1 MKKKSSFW
9 VSETVRTLY
18 INRNY
23 LIFVALFN
31 LIKSMEIIIKAS
43 QFVLSLSLLIIA
55 HEMGHFLFAKLF
67 RTRVEKFYLFFDP
80 WFSLFKI
87 KKGETEYGIGWLPL
101 GGYVKISGMIDES
114 MDREQLKQ
122 PPQPWEFRSKNVWQR
137 LLIMVGGVVV
147 NFILAFFIF
156 AMILFKW
163 GQEYIPVKNAI
174 YGYEFC
180 ETALGNGFQNF
191 DKIIAVDGVEY
202 ERIEDVTE
210 KIVFQNAR
218 KVTVERNG
226 QQIELTMPDDM
237 SQQFLATEKGRFAFP
252 FCPWTVNKTVS
263 GSPAEKAGLRNGDS
277 MTAVNNSATPT
288 FTLFRS
294 QISNNAGK
302 EISLTIFRDG
312 AEQTIAITVPADGK
326 IGVEFI
332 YDTEILQTNQIK
344 YGLWESFPAGVR
356 FGVNRLENYVK
367 SMKLIFTKEGVKQ
380 VGGFIAIG
388 NIFPATWD
396 WSVFWSMTAFLSIIL
411 AFMNILPI
419 PALDGGHVLF
429 ILFEIIT
436 GRKPSDK
443 FLEHAQIVGM
453 ILLIGLLL
461 LANGNDIIRLF
472 SK

>member
-1 MKKKSSFW
+1 MD
-9 VSETVRTLY
+9 
-18 INRNY
+18 
-23 LIFVALFN
+23 
-31 LIKSMEIIIKAS
+31 IIIKAS
-43 QFVLSLSLLIIA
+43 QFFLSLSLLIIA

-67 RTRVEKFYLFFDP
+67 KTRVEKFFLFFDP

-147 NFILAFFIF
+147 NFIMAFFIF
-156 AMILFKW
+156 AMILFTW
-163 GQEYIPVKNAI
+163 GQEYIPVKNAV

-180 ETALGNGFQNF
+180 ATALKNGFQYG
-191 DKIIAVDGVEY
+191 DKIIAVDGIEY
-202 ERIEDVTE
+202 ETMADVTSH
-210 KIVFQNAR
+210 IVFDNA
-218 KVTVERNG
+218 KSVTIERDG
-226 QQIELTMPDDM
+226 ERLDIEMPADLTA
-237 SQQFLATEKGRFAFP
+237 QFLAANEKMFALIRY
-252 FCPWTVNKTVS
+252 PWIVDRTIS
-263 GSPAEKAGLRNGDS
+263 GSPAQRAGLTGGDVIVAVNETSTPTTDLFVKEIKNNTGKEINLTILRNG
-277 MTAVNNSATPT
+277 V
-288 FTLFRS
+288 
-294 QISNNAGK
+294 
-302 EISLTIFRDG
+302 
-312 AEQTIAITVPADGK
+312 EQVMNMQVADDGK
-326 IGVEFI
+326 IGVQAQRPEK
-332 YDTEILQTNQIK
+332 ILHSKSIE
-344 YGLWESFPAGVR
+344 YGFWASFPTGIQ
-356 FGVNRLENYVK
+356 FGINTLTNYVK
-367 SMKLIFTKEGVKQ
+367 NLKLIFTKEGVKQ

-388 NIFPATWD
+388 NIFPATWE
-396 WSVFWSMTAFLSIIL
+396 WSAFWSMTAFLSIIL

-429 ILFEIIT
+429 LLVEIIT

-453 ILLIGLLL
+453 VLLIGLLL